1 MGVPVFVSPVEVPV
15 SRTKKPKVFT
25 APIILDPEVE
35 IEYKQ
40 INEAAF
46 QDQKQ
51 RLETFKHRVANARAL
66 HLDPVEAEAAVQK
79 IIEEDTA
86 ANLEWAAKVE
96 AAKARLDAEV
106 ENYRFTSI
114 GRKKFVELIDANPP
128 TDEDREEW
136 DNAEDKSL
144 PAAVNELGFAKDLI
158 AASCV
163 HPPLKRDEVEAMFDD
178 PAWNQAELTLLYM
191 VARHAQLNV

>member
-1 MGVPVFVSPVEVPV
+1 M
-15 SRTKKPKVFT
+15 SRTKQPKVFT
-25 APIILDPEVE
+25 APIVLDPEVE

-46 QDQKQ
+46 QDQQ
-51 RLETFKHRVANARAL
+51 RRLETFAKRIENARAL
-66 HLDPVEAEAAVQK
+66 HLDPIEAEAAVAK
-79 IIEEDTA
+79 IIAEDTA
-86 ANLEWAAKVE
+86 ANEEWAVKVK
-96 AAKARLDAEV
+96 AAKDRLDAVV
-106 ENYRFTSI
+106 ENYRFVSI

-163 HPPLKRDEVEAMFDD
+163 HPPLKPDEVESMFDD
-178 PAWNQAELTLLYM
+178 PAWNQGELTLLYM
-191 VARHAQLNV
+191 VARHAQLTV